1 MQKHE
6 KQEFIKMDAAELKI
20 RAEEIRKELFLLR
33 MKKFS
38 TPEKNTALP
47 KILRKNLAQALT
59 VLRQKELYG
68 NQQ

>member
-6 KQEFIKMDAAELKI
+6 KPEFMKMEVAALKV

-33 MKKFS
+33 MKRFS

-47 KILRKNLAQALT
+47 KVLRKTLAQALT
-59 VLRQKELYG
+59 ILRQKESYD

>member
-6 KQEFIKMDAAELKI
+6 KQEFMKMEVAALKV
-20 RAEEIRKELFLLR
+20 RAETIRKELFLLR

-47 KILRKNLAQALT
+47 KILRKTLAQVLT
-59 VLRQKELYG
+59 ILEQKESYG
-68 NQQ
+68 SQQ